1 MKEHTYKSIEITG
14 SSEVGTDEA
23 MRNAISK
30 ASKSIKGMDW
40 FEVVEIRGQI
50 DNGAVHYWQVT
61 IVYVS
66 IASGSPHRNRTSS
79 M

>member
-14 SSEVGTDEA
+14 RSEVGTDEA

-61 IVYVS
+61 IK
-66 IASGSPHRNRTSS
+66 IGFRLED
-79 M
+79 

>member
-50 DNGAVHYWQVT
+50 DNGAVHYWQAT
-61 IVYVS
+61 IK
-66 IASGSPHRNRTSS
+66 IGFRLED
-79 M
+79 

>member
-40 FEVVEIRGQI
+40 FEFVEIRGQI

-61 IVYVS
+61 IK
-66 IASGSPHRNRTSS
+66 IGFRLGD
-79 M
+79 

>member
-14 SSEVGTDEA
+14 SSEVGTDGA
-23 MRNAISK
+23 MRNAIWK

-61 IVYVS
+61 IK
-66 IASGSPHRNRTSS
+66 IGFRLED
-79 M
+79 

>member
-50 DNGAVHYWQVT
+50 DNGAVHLLAGDNQDW
-61 IVYVS
+61 I
-66 IASGSPHRNRTSS
+66 
-79 M
+79 